1 MPQTARQ
8 RRIRRVGHPFE
19 PVEPLQQSGDHD
31 LPLQPRQT
39 RPRAKMRS
47 CAERDMTANIGTIDP
62 EIFRYSE
69 DRLVMIGRT
78 NPDFHPVAIP
88 HHDIAERLRVARAQ
102 ALANRRQPARPATVV
117 VDAGGNA
124 AALGSV
130 WWMRFGTIA
139 PLVALVVGLVG
150 ISVWQDD
157 QRFKELAEVDAA
169 LLTDDLPPAAYTD
182 PGFAQFLKTEGTASR

>member
-1 MPQTARQ
+1 MNQSISSDSAAAQ
-8 RRIRRVGHPFE
+8 AQFGRRVAARLSAGT
-19 PVEPLQQSGDHD
+19 DA
-31 LPLQPRQT
+31 LP
-39 RPRAKMRS
+39 
-47 CAERDMTANIGTIDP
+47 N
-62 EIFRYSE
+62 
-69 DRLVMIGRT
+69 
-78 NPDFHPVAIP
+78 
-88 HHDIAERLRVARAQ
+88 DIAERLRVARAQ

-182 PGFAQFLKTEGTASR
+182 PGFAQFLKTEGAASR